1 MRCTPNLGEE
11 DREMSGQWLMK
22 VEESFFEILVPEDMQ
37 VNYMA
42 RLLFD
47 EAQTWW
53 AIVKEIR
60 IGEVLT
66 WAYFKHEFE
75 IRYYSE
81 KY

>member
-11 DREMSGQWLMK
+11 DTEISGQWLMK
-22 VEESFFEILVPEDMQ
+22 VKESLLEIPVLEDIR
-37 VNYMA
+37 VNYVA

-60 IGEVLT
+60 IREVLT

-75 IRYYSE
+75 IRYYLE